1 MRLRWNKMRNSDGNL
16 YLQMFE
22 PVSVTTS
29 EYCWNIS
36 VTKFLTKSG
45 PKIWWHLGLFGKSSR
60 CKVKKIYEA
69 TFYATFGEIRLFFIH
84 LVALELGTMVASN
97 IRDSRFRS
105 CHWQILFT
113 IICIEKT
120 KIKKKRPRIANFL
133 KKYLFLN
140 AIQVFDSS
148 YPVDKFWYESRDAV
162 IDANLAKLVE
172 THFLVKPHCGFLN
185 ICSWFILCRLR
196 CQLWPLL

>member
-1 MRLRWNKMRNSDGNL
+1 MRLPFTQRLVKLGYFLSILSHWSL
-16 YLQMFE
+16 VQWSLL
-22 PVSVTTS
+22 
-29 EYCWNIS
+29 IS
-36 VTKFLTKSG
+36 
-45 PKIWWHLGLFGKSSR
+45 
-60 CKVKKIYEA
+60 
-69 TFYATFGEIRLFFIH
+69 EIRGSDPVIGKFYL
-84 LVALELGTMVASN
+84 LSSV
-97 IRDSRFRS
+97 
-105 CHWQILFT
+105 Q
-113 IICIEKT
+113 T
-120 KIKKKRPRIANFL
+120 KIKKQRPGIANFL

-196 CQLWPLL
+196 CQLWPIL

>member
-1 MRLRWNKMRNSDGNL
+1 MRLPFTQRLVKLGYFLSILSHWSL
-16 YLQMFE
+16 VQWSLLI
-22 PVSVTTS
+22 S
-29 EYCWNIS
+29 E
-36 VTKFLTKSG
+36 
-45 PKIWWHLGLFGKSSR
+45 
-60 CKVKKIYEA
+60 
-69 TFYATFGEIRLFFIH
+69 
-84 LVALELGTMVASN
+84 
-97 IRDSRFRS
+97 DSRFRS

-196 CQLWPLL
+196 CQLWPIL